1 MNFATISR
9 ALLAE
14 KPEVIVSGQK
24 RIQSLDMIKLLSF
37 IGVLCLHCSYV
48 YYFSTGVD
56 SLWSVTRFV
65 YCMGVLAIPL
75 FFMASG
81 YQLLG
86 RNNVSLGYSIG
97 KIARLVRAAFFLYLV
112 ALAAEWLLLG
122 MEVDITGIPWQF
134 CLNLFQKGD
143 YGLLWFVGGLSL
155 VYMAYPLVNRWYC
168 GNKGLFLW
176 LSVLLLAVMT
186 AVFFVSVVRPM
197 AGVTR
202 EMGISQT
209 LRLWNWLGYFCLGG
223 LFKRYKVLGAL
234 GRLPVVVT
242 MACVCFVFL
251 NLVMSRR
258 GIWVCEYCYASV
270 PVILFVIS
278 VFACIIKLK
287 IDNRLMAELA
297 VVFMPAYIFGPVFQL
312 LVTDWM
318 LLLPEAVGTLVFVAV
333 NAVLALTAGWLLM
346 KIPGARKLLRL

>member
-1 MNFATISR
+1 M
-9 ALLAE
+9 
-14 KPEVIVSGQK
+14 SGQK
-24 RIQSLDMIKLLSF
+24 RIQSLDVIKLLSF
-37 IGVLCLHCSYV
+37 IGVLCLHCSYF
-48 YYFSTGVD
+48 YYFDTGVD

-86 RNNVSLGYSIG
+86 RSNASFGYSIG
-97 KIARLVRAAFFLYLV
+97 KIARLLRAAFILYLV
-112 ALAAEWLLLG
+112 VLAAQWLLFG
-122 MEVDITGIPWQF
+122 REVHITGILWQF
-134 CLNLFQKGD
+134 CLNLFQRGD

-155 VYMAYPLVNRWYC
+155 VYMVYPLVNRLYC
-168 GNKGLFLW
+168 GNKGLFLG
-176 LSVLLLAVMT
+176 LCVLLLAVMT
-186 AVFFVSVVRPM
+186 VVFFVSVVRPM

-223 LFKRYKVLGAL
+223 VFKRYKVLGAL
-234 GRLPVVVT
+234 GHLPVALT

-251 NLVMSRR
+251 NIVMSRR
-258 GIWVCEYCYASV
+258 GIWLCEYSYASV

-278 VFACIIKLK
+278 VFACIIRLK

-312 LVTDWM
+312 LVMNWM
-318 LLLPEAVGTLVFVAV
+318 YLLPEWVGTPVFVAV
-333 NAVLALTAGWLLM
+333 NAALALAAGWLLM
-346 KIPGARKLLRL
+346 KIPGIGKLLRL